1 MNQQQTRVRAI
12 VAALSLIIVGAAGA
26 AGLQQDFKQLS
37 GPAEEFAA
45 LRPADPAAAAISSRS
60 ALIPVALQQAADGR
74 WSWQSELAVDGS
86 ELRLLLLAGG
96 DTGWQIALTAPGA
109 RSAVSAATLRSSFEQ
124 SRYGMAGND
133 YPAELHGFSNLQTGR
148 WTIQVLADSPVS
160 TRGFLLV
167 EGAGPDRLVAQQTA
181 YNQRRGERLGFTA
194 RLAAEDTMGGKEE
207 RLAGRMDSAIL
218 RVSAPDGSERRVTMA
233 DDGRHADGLAGDGV
247 FGADFLAE
255 QAGNYNVQVIA
266 SGLGV
271 AGQPFQRTSEHLVPV
286 VDPTLQLSAGVVH
299 SEVVSDRRLAIRL
312 PTTERSAE
320 GRNYRV
326 IAELWGQGRS
336 DVMRGATAV
345 PIAWIGGLSHSANGQ
360 LELGLDARWIARSGA
375 TGPFELRN
383 VRIEEADHFVEVASA
398 ARLPVSMPSLPAAAS
413 QRGVSD
419 PDEEMLMGVR
429 PRQQSLAGVGTK
441 LLLVHGYCSGN
452 VWGGVAGQ
460 FSNAAVFQ
468 DLNQNR
474 SHDAFAQRIKTF
486 GATWNSFGIV
496 AHSQGGA
503 AALHLY
509 TYYWSGLDNAV
520 LTGGKRLIQS
530 VGTPYQGTNLA
541 GNLAA
546 IGQVFGAGCG
556 TNTNLTYSGASSWLA
571 GISTTRRAKVNY
583 YTTSFT
589 DRSWV
594 PDWCHI
600 ATDLL
605 LSDPDDGT
613 TERAYGQLSGAVNQG
628 HKTGWCHTSGMRD
641 PAQTTDSSRNAT
653 MNSNAAR

>member
-12 VAALSLIIVGAAGA
+12 VAALSLVIAGA
-26 AGLQQDFKQLS
+26 SAAQQDFKQLS

-60 ALIPVALQQAADGR
+60 ALIPVALQQSADGR
-74 WSWQSELAVDGS
+74 WGWQSELAVDGS
-86 ELRLLLLAGG
+86 DLRLLLLAGG

-109 RSAVSAATLRSSFEQ
+109 RTSIPAASLRSSFEQ

-133 YPAELHGFSNLQTGR
+133 HPAELHGFSNLQTGR
-148 WTIQVLADSPVS
+148 WTIQVQAARPVS

-194 RLAAEDTMGGKEE
+194 RLAAEDSLGGKEE

-218 RVSAPDGSERRVTMA
+218 RVSAPDGSERRFVMV
-233 DDGRHADGLAGDGV
+233 DDGRHADGIAGDGL
-247 FGADFLAE
+247 FGAEFLAE

-266 SGLGV
+266 TGLGV
-271 AGQPFQRTSEHLVPV
+271 GGQPFQRTSEHLVPV
-286 VDPTLQLSAGVVH
+286 VEPTLLLTDAMAT
-299 SEVVSDRRLAIRL
+299 SEVISDRRLAIRL
-312 PTTERSAE
+312 PTTERNVE

-326 IAELWGQGRS
+326 IAELWGQGRNNMS
-336 DVMRGATAV
+336 RGTAAV
-345 PIAWIGGLSHSANGQ
+345 PVAWVGGLSSSSKGS

-375 TGPFELRN
+375 SGPFELRN

-398 ARLPVSMPSLPAAAS
+398 ARLPVSMERLPAAAS
-413 QRGVSD
+413 QRGVTD
-419 PDEEMLMGVR
+419 FDEEMLMGVR
-429 PRQQSLAGVGTK
+429 PRQQSVAGVGTK

-589 DRSWV
+589 DRSWL
-594 PDWCHI
+594 PDWCHV